1 MGALSVEVPTRRV
14 LGMRVDA
21 TSYQHATA
29 EILRWGGLGKSRYVC
44 IATVNNVIEAYD
56 DPAYQKVMDGAD
68 LVTPDGVPLV
78 WALRLLGV
86 DGATRVYGP
95 DLTPILCE
103 RAAALGVPVGFYWG
117 APEVLE
123 AMAANLLRRH
133 PALQIAYLHS
143 PPFRP
148 LTPDEEARVVADIN
162 RSGARILFVGLGA
175 PKQECWMAEH
185 KDAVAAVMIGVGA
198 AFDFLAGRKRQA
210 PAILQRLGLEWLFRL
225 LNEPRRLWRR
235 YLYRNPRFM
244 ALFVLQL
251 TGWGRADVPAR
262 RLGTS

>member
-1 MGALSVEVPTRRV
+1 ML
-14 LGMRVDA
+14 VDA

-29 EILRWGGLGKSRYVC
+29 EILRWGGLGESRYVC

-86 DGATRVYGP
+86 DGATRVYGA

-103 RAAALGVPVGFYWG
+103 RATALGVPVGFYG
-117 APEVLE
+117 GTPAVLE

-133 PALQIAYLHS
+133 PALQVAYLHS

-148 LTPDEEARVVADIN
+148 LTPDEEARVVAGIN
-162 RSGARILFVGLGA
+162 RSGVRILFVGLGA
-175 PKQECWMAEH
+175 PNRN
-185 KDAVAAVMIGVGA
+185 
-198 AFDFLAGRKRQA
+198 AGWPSTRT
-210 PAILQRLGLEWLFRL
+210 LS
-225 LNEPRRLWRR
+225 RR
-235 YLYRNPRFM
+235 
-244 ALFVLQL
+244 
-251 TGWGRADVPAR
+251 
-262 RLGTS
+262 S